1 VFVGPSRE
9 GYDVS
14 LSTDRRGERMAG
26 HSKWANI
33 KYRKERQDKRRSG
46 LFAKLIKEITLQARN
61 GDPDP
66 AHNPGLAQALERAK
80 AANLPKDNIDRAI
93 KRATGDLEGVSYEE
107 ATYEGYAADGVAV
120 LVRVVTD
127 NRNRASA
134 GVRHIFSK
142 HGANMA
148 SAGSVAWLFDRKGV
162 VVLAD
167 PADDV
172 DSDELEMAL
181 IEAGADDIRREEDT
195 IEITCDPSALAAV
208 GEAVRDRGLTA
219 IRAEATMIPRTT
231 VHVDGSSAEKVLR
244 LIDALDENEDVQEV
258 FANFD
263 IDDDVL
269 ERLNA

>member
-1 VFVGPSRE
+1 
-9 GYDVS
+9 
-14 LSTDRRGERMAG
+14 MAG

-33 KYRKERQDKRRSG
+33 KYRKERQDKKRSN
-46 LFAKLIKEITLQARN
+46 LFGKLIKEITLQARS
-61 GDPDP
+61 GDPNP
-66 AHNPGLAQALERAK
+66 ENNPGLAQALERAK

-107 ATYEGYAADGVAV
+107 ATYEGYASDGVAV

-142 HGANMA
+142 HGGNMA

-167 PADDV
+167 LPDDI
-172 DSDELEMAL
+172 DRDELEMAL
-181 IEAGADDIRREEDT
+181 IEAGADEIDDQGDT
-195 IEITCDPSALAAV
+195 IEATCDPSLVPDLSQAAREQ
-208 GEAVRDRGLTA
+208 GITP
-219 IRAEATMIPRTT
+219 IRAEATMLPKNTI
-231 VHVDGSSAEKVLR
+231 HVDEGSAEKVLK

-263 IDDDVL
+263 VDDEVL
-269 ERLNA
+269 ERLNS